1 MSVIKER
8 PKMNDYDD
16 MERNCFLLYEA
27 LLFACLNM
35 TDIPISG
42 IVAFNQIDKKYI
54 KEAHELL
61 DRILLVILEMEE
73 NVPTEE
79 IKEWLKKLR
88 DLSK

>member
-1 MSVIKER
+1 
-8 PKMNDYDD
+8 MNEYDD

-35 TDIPISG
+35 TGIPISG

-54 KEAHELL
+54 KEAHEIL
-61 DRILLVILEMEE
+61 DCILLVILEMEE